1 MKLMKNRVNSIG
13 VKTLFYLIM
22 FSVFILLV
30 LWGTQ
35 LLLSN
40 FLYEKY
46 QISDIEK
53 IADVIS
59 DTDDEDLHDYLSEVV
74 YNNAVCIEYIDQFGR
89 TTLYNDASTGCLL
102 GKDNKV
108 LSNYKKELK
117 NSGDEI
123 KAIKL
128 VNPDYD
134 SSALL
139 YGVEVDN
146 NGYVFLYTMLSNVNK
161 NYNLVKSQLIYI
173 TIVVIL
179 LAVVISLYLAKLFS
193 EPIVK
198 ITEKSKELARGNFNV
213 EFETNDIKE
222 INELSESLNYMK
234 NEISKTD
241 QYRRDLM
248 ANVSHDLK
256 TPLTMIKAYAEM
268 VRDITYKDKKKREEN
283 LNVIIEETDRL
294 NMLVGDILALSKL
307 QANSDV
313 LDIEVFDLKREID
326 SILRRYDYLK
336 ETEGYII
343 DFEAPEEVKIEAD
356 KNKLNQVIYNL
367 VNNALNYT
375 GKDKKVTIRITEDKK
390 EYLVEIIDTGKG
402 IDKKDIDYI
411 WDKYYKNEKNHKR
424 NVVGTGLGLSIV
436 KEILVKHNFNY
447 GVKSEKNKGT
457 TFYFKV
463 YKFNNIK

>member
-22 FSVFILLV
+22 FSIFILLV

-46 QISDIEK
+46 QINDIEK

-108 LSNYKKELK
+108 LLNYKKELK

-146 NGYVFLYTMLSNVNK
+146 NGYVFLYTMLANVNK

-173 TIVVIL
+173 TILVIL

-213 EFETNDIKE
+213 EFETNDIRE

-343 DFEAPEEVKIEAD
+343 DFEAPEEVMIEAD

-375 GKDKKVTIRITEDKK
+375 GKDKKVTIKISEDKK

-463 YKFNNIK
+463 QKFNNIK

>member
-1 MKLMKNRVNSIG
+1 MKNKITTIRL
-13 VKTLFYLIM
+13 KTLFYLIL

-35 LLLSN
+35 LLMSN
-40 FLYEKY
+40 FLYERY
-46 QISDIEK
+46 QINDIEK
-53 IADVIS
+53 IADIIS
-59 DTDDEDLHDYLSEVV
+59 DTDDDDLHDYLSEVV
-74 YNNAVCIEYIDQFGR
+74 YNNAVCIEYIDEFGR
-89 TTLYNDASTGCLL
+89 STLYNDASTGCML
-102 GKDNKV
+102 GKNNKNL
-108 LSNYKKELK
+108 LSYKRKLI
-117 NSGDEI
+117 NSGKSI

-173 TIVVIL
+173 TILVII
-179 LAVVISLYLAKLFS
+179 LAVIISLYLAKIFS

-198 ITEKSKELARGNFNV
+198 ITDKSKEIARGNFNV
-213 EFETNDIKE
+213 EFEENDIKE
-222 INELSESLNYMK
+222 INELSESLNHMK

-294 NMLVGDILALSKL
+294 NILVGDILSLSKL
-307 QANSDV
+307 QANTDS
-313 LDIEVFDLKREID
+313 LEIEQFDLRKEID
-326 SILRRYDYLK
+326 SILRRYDY
-336 ETEGYII
+336 
-343 DFEAPEEVKIEAD
+343 F
-356 KNKLNQVIYNL
+356 
-367 VNNALNYT
+367 
-375 GKDKKVTIRITEDKK
+375 
-390 EYLVEIIDTGKG
+390 VEI
-402 IDKKDIDYI
+402 
-411 WDKYYKNEKNHKR
+411 
-424 NVVGTGLGLSIV
+424 
-436 KEILVKHNFNY
+436 EILL
-447 GVKSEKNKGT
+447 
-457 TFYFKV
+457 
-463 YKFNNIK
+463 

>member
-1 MKLMKNRVNSIG
+1 MKNRVNSIG

-30 LWGTQ
+30 FWGTQ

-53 IADVIS
+53 IADVIG

-108 LSNYKKELK
+108 LLNYKKELK

-313 LDIEVFDLKREID
+313 LDIEVFDLKKEID

-343 DFEAPEEVKIEAD
+343 DFEAPEVVMIEAD

-375 GKDKKVTIRITEDKK
+375 GKDKKVTIKILEDKK

-457 TFYFKV
+457 TFFFKV
-463 YKFNNIK
+463 HKFNNIK

>member
-1 MKLMKNRVNSIG
+1 MKNRVNSIG

-46 QISDIEK
+46 QINDIEK

-108 LSNYKKELK
+108 LLNYKKELK

-146 NGYVFLYTMLSNVNK
+146 NGYVFLYTMLANVNK

-173 TIVVIL
+173 TILVIL

-213 EFETNDIKE
+213 EFETNDIRE

-343 DFEAPEEVKIEAD
+343 DFEAPEEVMIEAD

-375 GKDKKVTIRITEDKK
+375 GKDKKVTIKISEDKK
-390 EYLVEIIDTGKG
+390 EYLVEIIDSGKG

-463 YKFNNIK
+463 RKFNNIK